1 MKITVQTYFIS
12 IEAILE
18 SAISHLR
25 MIMILG
31 EKGKSFSY
39 QQGQKINEA
48 YWIFVIPQIA
58 QKLSQKSSNDQKF

>member
-25 MIMILG
+25 IMILG

-39 QQGQKINEA
+39 QQGQKINEV

-58 QKLSQKSSNDQKF
+58 QNLSQKSSNDQKF